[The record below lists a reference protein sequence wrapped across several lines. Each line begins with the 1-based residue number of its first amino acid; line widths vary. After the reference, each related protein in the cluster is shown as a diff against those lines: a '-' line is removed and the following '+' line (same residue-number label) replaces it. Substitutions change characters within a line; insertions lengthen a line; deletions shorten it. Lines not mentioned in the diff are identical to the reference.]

1 MVTAAGTGGLKCDC
15 NFSLFELKSFFF
27 FNSVQVTSALQLGGR
42 QLNVEWGG
50 KNAVLNRRG
59 VTEEF
64 DC

>member
-1 MVTAAGTGGLKCDC
+1 MIVIFP
-15 NFSLFELKSFFF
+15 FSSLNPFFFF

>member
-1 MVTAAGTGGLKCDC
+1 MIVIFP
-15 NFSLFELKSFFF
+15 FSSLNPFFF